1 MPGSSTSRREF
12 RCRASLASPNWKE
25 PEMGRLDGKIA
36 LITGAARGQGRSHAV
51 HLAREGADI
60 VAIDIC
66 AQVETVPYPMSTPED
81 LAQTVSEVEALD
93 RRCLPIEAD
102 ARDPRQMEEMTA
114 TAVAEHGRIDILVV
128 NHGIVS
134 QGGWDLMSA
143 DDWRVMID
151 INLNSIWFAT
161 RPVIPQMIEQG
172 GGAIVMTSSTAGLRA
187 VHTIINYNAAKFGVI
202 GMMKTLAADLG
213 QHSIRV
219 NAVCPTNVDTPM
231 LMNEQML
238 TKWTGKPNATK
249 DDFRFPASA
258 MNLMPVPWVEPEDIS
273 KAVLFLVSPEAR
285 YVTGVAFPVDAG
297 LLVQPPGMPPQA
309 IERIA
314 ELEAKGP

>member
-1 MPGSSTSRREF
+1 
-12 RCRASLASPNWKE
+12 
-25 PEMGRLDGKIA
+25 MGRLDGQVA
-36 LITGAARGQGRSHAV
+36 LITGAARGQGRSHAL

-60 VAIDIC
+60 VAVDIC

-81 LAQTVSEVEALD
+81 LAQTVVEVEELD

-114 TAVAEHGRIDILVV
+114 TAVAEHGRIDIAVI

-134 QGGWDLMSA
+134 QGGWDLMSP
-143 DDWRVMID
+143 DDWRVMVD

-161 RPVIPQMIEQG
+161 RSVIPQMVEQG
-172 GGAIVMTSSTAGLRA
+172 SGAIVMTSSTAGLRA

-238 TKWTGKPNATK
+238 TKWTGKPKATK
-249 DDFRFPASA
+249 DDFRFPAGA

-297 LLVQPPGMPPQA
+297 LLIQPPGMPPQA

-314 ELEAKGP
+314 ELEAKAG